1 MVRKPEILPGDLLRR
16 FLSFISILPGHMNLS
31 NCLGELMA
39 ILDETPKVCGYAC
52 DGEFVC

>member
-1 MVRKPEILPGDLLRR
+1 MVRKPETLSGDLLTR
-16 FLSFISILPGHMNLS
+16 FLSFTSILPGHVNLP

-52 DGEFVC
+52 DGKFAC